1 MALLQAALGQGSA
14 ATGGDRVME
23 PIEGSWPPHRAAAFF
38 RRCPRDPF
46 CPYCMGDEA
55 RPPRFDWSFLDGTYC
70 ISLQSRDD
78 RAASAAAQFHRLGL
92 CDRMFFYRPRKHPT
106 RPVIGIWESHRAV
119 ALHALARGQR
129 TVLILEDDALF
140 GQRVRPPTVRA
151 IAGAVRG
158 LPPDWTIFYLGHMAR
173 WAYFVRPRVLRV
185 SSTAAHAY
193 IASSRLLE
201 WLRDHPFGTPGIA
214 RVRIAGNGLDSA
226 YAKLPGAYAFFPL
239 VATQS
244 GSPSDYRIGRPK
256 KPKRGKLR
264 HFFSRSRHR
273 ELIISKVLRPNQ
285 YLMVAVSPA
294 FLLFQYTRS
303 IVERLI
309 GQATRMARQIH
320 Q

>member
-1 MALLQAALGQGSA
+1 MEQMAGTSPP
-14 ATGGDRVME
+14 GG
-23 PIEGSWPPHRAAAFF
+23 AAAFF
-38 RRCPRDPF
+38 HPCPRDPS
-46 CPYCMGDEA
+46 CSYCTGGEA
-55 RPPRFDWSFLDGTYC
+55 RQPRFDWSFLDGIYC

-92 CDRMFFYRPRKHPT
+92 CNRAVFYRPRKHASKPA
-106 RPVIGIWESHRAV
+106 IGIWESHRAV
-119 ALHALARGQR
+119 AVRALARGQR

-140 GQRVRPPTVRA
+140 GQRVRPRTVRA

-193 IASSRLLE
+193 IASPRLLK

-214 RVRIAGNGLDSA
+214 HVRIAGNGIDSA
-226 YAKLPGAYAFFPL
+226 YAKLRGAYAFFPL
-239 VATQS
+239 IAIQS
-244 GSPSDYRIGRPK
+244 GSPSDYRIGRTK

-264 HFFSRSRHR
+264 HVFSRSRHR
-273 ELIISKVLRPNQ
+273 ELIISRVLRPNQ
-285 YLMVAVSPA
+285 YLILALSPA

-309 GQATRMARQIH
+309 GQAASMARQGLR
-320 Q
+320 